1 MDDACPKKV
10 GSKRKRQRQYCGHCN
25 QELGNTA
32 YYLHKKQ
39 FFKDGVWRQAALFG
53 GSKGPTDMVDN
64 GASCPI
70 ATQEHGEGDFY
81 TEDTL
86 DDDGLELPDTSSAE
100 NDGFDVG
107 EGETNGWLE
116 DEDLR
121 LFLSDTGSD
130 TDSSDQGDACYE
142 ERDIREDVDDQEEPE
157 IWSGEAP
164 TGEEFVAV
172 DNSATGESDTP
183 GGLNRDDFVKFVVCP
198 KCRTRYTMEE
208 AYRTKANGE
217 KVSRK
222 CEFVPFYSHP
232 HRRSE
237 LRRKCGTVLM
247 KKVKSI
253 NGDGEYLYPKSTFCY
268 KSVVESLQELVSK
281 PSFQEK
287 CEQWRERD
295 VSGTGMTDVY
305 DGKVWNEFQY
315 VNGTPFLAEP
325 NNLALMLNCDWYQP
339 YKHSE
344 YSVGVLYL
352 VVLNLPREE
361 RFKEENMI
369 VVGLIP
375 GPKEP
380 KIDINSFLEPLVDEL
395 QDLWKGV
402 LLSDNS
408 VLGAQLYRAALVCLS
423 SHLILS

>member
-53 GSKGPTDMVDN
+53 GSKGPTDTVDN

-86 DDDGLELPDTSSAE
+86 DDDGLEPPDTSSAE

-130 TDSSDQGDACYE
+130 TSSDQGDACYE

-183 GGLNRDDFVKFVVCP
+183 GGIEVQPPNEESYIAKVFLVGCTADMQAKALLINMKQHNGKCGCP
-198 KCRTRYTMEE
+198 KCLQEGTHAGHKQQYPFQTANPKGPKRTHEE
-208 AYRTKANGE
+208 ARAHAEAALASSKDVFGIKGASWLTTIPHFDIIEGMAIDYMQGTLLGVTKRLIHFWFFDKNGE
-217 KVSRK
+217 WYCGESKLAVDNMLESIK
-222 CEFVPFYSHP
+222 PPMEV
-232 HRRSE
+232 HRMPRS
-237 LRRKCGTVLM
+237 
-247 KKVKSI
+247 I
-253 NGDGEYLYPKSTFCY
+253 
-268 KSVVESLQELVSK
+268 
-281 PSFQEK
+281 
-287 CEQWRERD
+287 
-295 VSGTGMTDVY
+295 
-305 DGKVWNEFQY
+305 
-315 VNGTPFLAEP
+315 
-325 NNLALMLNCDWYQP
+325 
-339 YKHSE
+339 
-344 YSVGVLYL
+344 
-352 VVLNLPREE
+352 
-361 RFKEENMI
+361 
-369 VVGLIP
+369 
-375 GPKEP
+375 
-380 KIDINSFLEPLVDEL
+380 
-395 QDLWKGV
+395 
-402 LLSDNS
+402 
-408 VLGAQLYRAALVCLS
+408 S
-423 SHLILS
+423 SHLPHWKADASCLHHTEIPRGHQRVLSAWNSSPGLHPQDMEAEKPGRNIWLYSDR